1 MWYRLSKTTGYE
13 KTNPSYESKMIAY
26 LATEELRD
34 LLAKQL
40 NYNPSPKELESKVRR
55 LFKHLEEK
63 YGNIA
68 NVRLETK
75 GKHLGPFIKEVV
87 HDLFSKKNAR
97 KI

>member
-63 YGNIA
+63 FGNIA

-97 KI
+97 KN

>member
-1 MWYRLSKTTGYE
+1 MWYRLSKTAGYD

-40 NYNPSPKELESKVRR
+40 NYNPSPKDLESKVRR

-68 NVRLETK
+68 NVRLQTK
-75 GKHLGPFIKEVV
+75 GKHLGPFIKKVV

-97 KI
+97 KN

>member
-1 MWYRLSKTTGYE
+1 M
-13 KTNPSYESKMIAY
+13 
-26 LATEELRD
+26 
-34 LLAKQL
+34 

-97 KI
+97 KN

>member
-1 MWYRLSKTTGYE
+1 MWYRLSKTAGYD

-40 NYNPSPKELESKVRR
+40 NYNPSAKELESKVRR

-68 NVRLETK
+68 NVRLQTK
-75 GKHLGPFIKEVV
+75 GKHLG
-87 HDLFSKKNAR
+87 HS
-97 KI
+97 

>member
-1 MWYRLSKTTGYE
+1 
-13 KTNPSYESKMIAY
+13 
-26 LATEELRD
+26 LRD

-97 KI
+97 KN

>member
-97 KI
+97 KN

>member
-34 LLAKQL
+34 LSAKQL

-97 KI
+97 KN

>member
-34 LLAKQL
+34 LSAKQL

-68 NVRLETK
+68 NVRLQTK

-97 KI
+97 KN